1 MKFEYSDQL
10 KEYIKQNNKK
20 NIVIEVVTCN
30 NSEIEIAELHVYLI
44 DDKRARY
51 FKEKKGYGFVT
62 TEEGEVLIPK
72 FKLTYDDIIYFD
84 LKKVLFF
91 HMLTY
96 KGVVLEK

>member
-1 MKFEYSDQL
+1 MKFEYSDRL
-10 KEYIKQNNKK
+10 KEYIANNKKK
-20 NIVIEVVTCN
+20 NIVIEVVVCN

-51 FKEKKGYGFVT
+51 FKEKQGYGFVT
-62 TEEGEVLIPK
+62 TQVGEVLIPK
-72 FKLTYDDIIYFD
+72 FKLTYDEVVSFD